1 MIASGMVARMISV
14 KRQLPRNSRIII
26 AVSPAAI
33 KPPII
38 TLSSEALTKT
48 D

>member
-1 MIASGMVARMISV
+1 MIADGIVARMISV

-33 KPPII
+33 IPPIS
-38 TLSSEALTKT
+38 TLLSEALTKT